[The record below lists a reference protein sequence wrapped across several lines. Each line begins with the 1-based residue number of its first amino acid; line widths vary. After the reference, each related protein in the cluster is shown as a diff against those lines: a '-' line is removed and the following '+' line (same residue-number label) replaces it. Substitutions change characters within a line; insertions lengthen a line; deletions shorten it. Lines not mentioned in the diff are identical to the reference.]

1 MAESVF
7 YPDPLPISLREIV
20 TLTEAKVVGDGDL
33 DQLIAGVATVESADL
48 NDICYADGA
57 RYAAAA
63 ANTRAAACLTTAHH
77 AESVAAGTIALV
89 VANPHL
95 ALALVTTR
103 LYPAA
108 ARPLPI
114 LTTDGIHERAV
125 VHPTAVVDS
134 SAIIEAGAVVGSAA
148 TVGARTLIA
157 PNAVLGPSVSVGADC
172 SIGAGATIVH
182 SVIGNNVIIHPG
194 AQIGQDGFGFV
205 STASGHMKVPQIG
218 RVVIG
223 DDVEIGA
230 ASTIDRGGSRDTVIG
245 EGTKIDNLVHIGHNV
260 GIGRRCLIVSQVGI
274 SGSATIEDFVVIG
287 GKSGING
294 HITVGAGAQI
304 AAVSS
309 VYRNVPAGAKWA
321 GSPARPLRDW
331 LRAQSRDLRYGT
343 KKKTAD
349 SNE

>member
-1 MAESVF
+1 MAENGF
-7 YPDPLPISLREIV
+7 YPDPQPISLREIV
-20 TLTEAKVVGDGDL
+20 ALTEAEVSGDGDL
-33 DQLIAGVATVESADL
+33 DQLITGIATVESAGSH
-48 NDICYADGA
+48 DICYADGA

-63 ANTRAAACLTTAHH
+63 ADTKAAACLTTAHH
-77 AESVAAGTIALV
+77 AETVAVATVPLV

-103 LYPAA
+103 LYPDA

-114 LTTDGIHERAV
+114 LGTAGIHESAV
-125 VHPTAVVDS
+125 VHPTADVDG
-134 SAIIEAGAVVGSAA
+134 SAIVEAGAVIGAGAS
-148 TVGARTLIA
+148 VGARTIIA
-157 PNAVLGPSVSVGADC
+157 PNAVLGPAVTVGSDC
-172 SIGAGATIVH
+172 SIGPGATIVH
-182 SVIGNNVIIHPG
+182 SFIGNNTIVHPG
-194 AQIGQDGFGFV
+194 AHIGQDGFGFV

-230 ASTIDRGGSRDTVIG
+230 GTTIDRGGSRDTVIG
-245 EGTKIDNLVHIGHNV
+245 EGTKIDNLVHVGHNV
-260 GIGRRCLIVSQVGI
+260 SIGRQCLIVSQVGI

-331 LRAQSRDLRYGT
+331 LRAQSRDLRYGM

-349 SNE
+349 ANE